1 MSEAGHFKDLKEKF
15 VSNQRIIKQ
24 LRERLL
30 ELAGGEENVRAREK
44 GEDVAM
50 DAEAHIGWSIIRLG
64 TKVQVFCQ
72 VGTSL
77 GHTKRNFVRSGTV
90 VYFDAVSVEEAIR
103 LSQEHGDNGTIDALK
118 KVKKQSKLLQRLHR
132 KGECLEG
139 KSGVA
144 NQRRLLDM
152 AITKETKMMKQLEKE
167 CFVGNYNSKRHVRQH
182 DNTYGVLYQDN
193 ELEFGVARSRMT
205 IVTSKS
211 MDMSLAHVKK
221 RKEEE
226 EKLCEF
232 KPPQKSK
239 PLKLVAAEDPD
250 TGEIKVDGDGN
261 PIYVVAPSK
270 LARTMER
277 KELERLRRLKASNDA
292 IFKKKEDIRKARNVE
307 EKRKRHQKAIEED
320 KKRKEKEKRF
330 KKSQEQHEKRRER
343 NRLNLEKL
351 GIDPNLSKEER
362 AAKLKV
368 IEDAKLKKK
377 QDKVK
382 NIRKKAEKRME
393 EEEARKEAVHKAM
406 HNKEKQRMN
415 HKKAM
420 DKAMLNRTKRHA
432 NIINSKM
439 NERAKNR
446 ADDQARILQMR
457 LDAKA
462 EKVDAHNLELIKNIQ
477 DAENHYQTAKTSWPV

>member
-1 MSEAGHFKDLKEKF
+1 M
-15 VSNQRIIKQ
+15 
-24 LRERLL
+24 
-30 ELAGGEENVRAREK
+30 
-44 GEDVAM
+44 
-50 DAEAHIGWSIIRLG
+50 
-64 TKVQVFCQ
+64 
-72 VGTSL
+72 
-77 GHTKRNFVRSGTV
+77 
-90 VYFDAVSVEEAIR
+90 
-103 LSQEHGDNGTIDALK
+103 
-118 KVKKQSKLLQRLHR
+118 
-132 KGECLEG
+132 
-139 KSGVA
+139 
-144 NQRRLLDM
+144 
-152 AITKETKMMKQLEKE
+152 
-167 CFVGNYNSKRHVRQH
+167 GNYNSKRHVRQH

-432 NIINSKM
+432 NMIEEEMKEEQKI
-439 NERAKNR
+439 E
-446 ADDQARILQMR
+446 QMIMPG
-457 LDAKA
+457 LFK
-462 EKVDAHNLELIKNIQ
+462 
-477 DAENHYQTAKTSWPV
+477 